1 VGATVGVAVGATV
14 GVAVGATVGVAVG
27 ATVGEGVG
35 PGCVKTYAAP
45 PTAAAPAATA
55 PAAYKY
61 LRLLIF
67 SSDNVLHF
75 SQFFLFPFLISQK
88 PLCAFYYIN
97 LSSEQYNVNLAHI
110 EQSLYASLIYF
121 KEQSDIKA

>member
-1 VGATVGVAVGATV
+1 MGATVGVAVGATV

-45 PTAAAPAATA
+45 PTAAAPAIAA
-55 PAAYKY
+55 PAYKY
-61 LRLLIF
+61 LRLLTFF

-75 SQFFLFPFLISQK
+75 SQFLLSFLISRR
-88 PLCAFYYIN
+88 PFCVFYYIN